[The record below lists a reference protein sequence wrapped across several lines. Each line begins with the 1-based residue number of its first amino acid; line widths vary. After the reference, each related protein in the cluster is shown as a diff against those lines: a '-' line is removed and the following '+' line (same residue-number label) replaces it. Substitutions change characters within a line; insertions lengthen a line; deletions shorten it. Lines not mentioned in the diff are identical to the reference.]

1 MIKEFEELMVIKN
14 CVETFF
20 KDYKENQNIILFG
33 AGFSLTHLLHQL
45 LDANINIVAIC
56 DNSTQKQ
63 GLIIDNL
70 EVISFENSRKHY
82 PDALYIISSHK
93 YFWDIYND
101 LLERLPFEQVC
112 NIDFECS
119 HYFYGHIFKKYFM
132 DNISEFEKVY
142 KLFSDDDSRHL
153 FIQTLK
159 AHFSGERKAF
169 DKIYCGLEDWYL
181 FQTLLKPNPD
191 SIYVDCGAY
200 DGDTV
205 LLFHKNAKD
214 GYKKIIALEPDP
226 SIQNSLKELIKTNN
240 IKNIEVLNEGAFNE
254 KGIVSFVQSGVYSN
268 ISNLENKITE
278 TISISVD
285 TIDNIVQNQPVDI
298 IKMDIEGSEYFALQ
312 GAKNTI
318 TKYKPRL
325 AICLYHTY
333 EDFLRIP
340 LLINELQKGY
350 KFYLKHQ
357 SYGCT
362 DTILFAVCDESNY

>member
-1 MIKEFEELMVIKN
+1 MITEFEELIGIKN

-20 KDYKENQNIILFG
+20 KDYKRSQDVVLFG

-45 LDANINIVAIC
+45 LNANINVVAIC

-63 GLIIDNL
+63 GLMIDNL
-70 EVISFENSRKHY
+70 EIISFENSKKQY

-101 LLERLPFEQVC
+101 LLGKLPSKQVC

-119 HYFYGHIFKKYFM
+119 HYFYGYTFKKYFM

-142 KLFSDDDSRHL
+142 NLFSDNSSRHL
-153 FIQTLK
+153 FIQVLK
-159 AHFSGERKAF
+159 AHFSGERKEF

-181 FQTLLKPNPD
+181 FQTLLKPN
-191 SIYVDCGAY
+191 SNSVYIDCGAY

-205 LLFHKNAKD
+205 LLFHKNAKN
-214 GYKKIIALEPDP
+214 GYKKIIALEPAP
-226 SIQNSLKELIKTNN
+226 NIQNKLKELIKTNH
-240 IKNIEVLNEGAFNE
+240 IENIEVIKEGAFNK
-254 KGIVSFVQSGVYSN
+254 KGTVNFVQSGVYSN
-268 ISNLENKITE
+268 ITTLEDKIAE
-278 TISISVD
+278 TISIPVN
-285 TIDNIVQNQPVDI
+285 TIDNIIQNQPVDI
-298 IKMDIEGSEYFALQ
+298 IKMDIEGSEYFALE

-325 AICLYHTY
+325 AICLYHAY
-333 EDFLRIP
+333 EDFLKIP
-340 LLINELQKGY
+340 LLINDLQKGY

-362 DTILFAVCDESNY
+362 DTILFAVYDE